1 MFNELTN
8 QVSEFYKCDCLDIF
22 FDVLSTELN
31 LEGVVYFYQHTLA
44 QVVEVIERHFTP
56 VEQSLLEASAS
67 TRLEPSI
74 ANVLRK
80 KYQSNWRKI
89 CNKVISKEVCVEVMQ
104 RVQNV
109 LAIGDNENEQINS

>member
-1 MFNELTN
+1 MFNELTT

-44 QVVEVIERHFTP
+44 QVVEIIEKHFQP
-56 VEQSLLEASAS
+56 AELSLLEASAS
-67 TRLEPSI
+67 SRLEPSI
-74 ANVLRK
+74 SNVLRK

-89 CNKVISKEVCVEVMQ
+89 LNKVISNEVCNGIMQ
-104 RVQNV
+104 SV
-109 LAIGDNENEQINS
+109 